1 MGCRDVGCRVHC
13 RWNLVNMII
22 QTIVLSHGTSCLAV
36 FFKMKFGIL
45 YLFLKLRFSW
55 EFERISSALRLI
67 FNLVTLKN
75 VGKFSGPLCK
85 TAGNDDHS
93 LRKKKKSFRQLVTC
107 TFYLNFHICGLLLI
121 LYFLEFIYKVSFNH
135 LVI

>member
-1 MGCRDVGCRVHC
+1 MGCRVHC
-13 RWNLVNMII
+13 RWNLVNLII

-75 VGKFSGPLCK
+75 VGKFSCL
-85 TAGNDDHS
+85 TLQNS
-93 LRKKKKSFRQLVTC
+93 RKRWSVLKKEKKSFRQLVTC